1 VTTFASLFSGGGLA
15 DVGLR
20 QAGLRHLWGIELDPA
35 RAAVG
40 VANGFDV
47 RAADV
52 LAVDPKTLEAPD
64 WLHASPPCTSFSQ
77 ANPRA
82 AQADGGR
89 ATELDRTLALRVVD
103 FAAALRPLWVSVE
116 NVMGWED
123 TEPMRAVVA
132 GLEGLGYMVAWWL
145 LNAADF
151 GTPQSRRRL
160 FVLASRVGRPQ
171 PPASTHSRLGGLF
184 ERPWVGWEAVCDGWQ
199 DEPCRPLTDRMSATL
214 IYSQQKNLIVN
225 SNTKNHREKI
235 VIDSHHRTLVAGAT
249 YAPIVDPQG
258 VRLPS
263 HRAPNEP
270 GPTLTCGSC
279 LQVVT
284 PQGAHTLTARHVA
297 RLAGLPDDWITPST
311 LTMTREVCGLG
322 VCPPVMRAL
331 ALAQAAPSPKRGT
344 P

>member
-1 VTTFASLFSGGGLA
+1 MTTFASLFSGGGLA

-35 RAAVG
+35 RAAVAR
-40 VANGFDV
+40 ANGFDV
-47 RAADV
+47 HAADV
-52 LAVDPKTLEAPD
+52 LAVDPSSLAAPD

-132 GLEGLGYMVAWWL
+132 GLEGLGYMVDWWT

-151 GTPQSRRRL
+151 GTPQNRRRL
-160 FVLASRVGRPQ
+160 FVLASRIGRPQ

-199 DEPCRPLTDRMSATL
+199 DEPCRPLTDRMAA
-214 IYSQQKNLIVN
+214 
-225 SNTKNHREKI
+225 
-235 VIDSHHRTLVAGAT
+235 LVRHLGLAGVGQADT
-249 YAPIVDPQG
+249 RQHGARALVQGGAPCPVLDRNG
-258 VRLPS
+258 YRLPIS
-263 HRAPNEP
+263 RAPHEP
-270 GPTLTCGSC
+270 APALTVRSA

>member
-1 VTTFASLFSGGGLA
+1 MPSFATIFSGGGLA

-35 RAAVG
+35 RAS
-40 VANGFDV
+40 VACVNGFGV
-47 RAADV
+47 HAADV
-52 LAVDPKTLEAPD
+52 LTVDPKTLEAPD

-89 ATELDRTLALRVVD
+89 ATELDRALALRVVD
-103 FAAALRPLWVSVE
+103 FATALRPLWVSVE
-116 NVMGWED
+116 NVPGWED
-123 TEPMRAVVA
+123 TEPMLAVVA
-132 GLEGLGYMVAWWL
+132 GLEAQGYMVAWWL

-151 GTPQSRRRL
+151 GSPQNRRRL

-199 DEPCRPLTDRMSATL
+199 DEPGRPLTDRMAAL
-214 IYSQQKNLIVN
+214 VR
-225 SNTKNHREKI
+225 HVGMAKI
-235 VIDSHHRTLVAGAT
+235 MADSHHRIHVLAQGGAHC
-249 YAPIVDPQG
+249 PVFDDEGQ
-258 VRLPS
+258 RLPVS
-263 HRAPNEP
+263 RAPHEP
-270 GPTLTCGSC
+270 ASALTVSSC

-297 RLAGLPDDWITPST
+297 RLAGLPDEWVLPST

-331 ALAQAAPSPKRGT
+331 ALAQVGT
-344 P
+344 TP

>member
-1 VTTFASLFSGGGLA
+1 MPSFATIFSGGGLA

-35 RAAVG
+35 RAS
-40 VANGFDV
+40 VARVNGFHAH
-47 RAADV
+47 AADV

-89 ATELDRTLALRVVD
+89 ATALDRTLALRVVD

-116 NVMGWED
+116 NVPGWED
-123 TEPMRAVVA
+123 TEPMLAVVA
-132 GLEGLGYMVAWWL
+132 GLEGLGYMVDWWT
-145 LNAADF
+145 LNAAEF

-160 FVLASRVGRPQ
+160 FILASRAKLPML
-171 PPASTHSRLGGLF
+171 PTHTHSRLGGLF
-184 ERPWVGWEAVCDGWQ
+184 GCSWVGWETVCKGWQ
-199 DEPCRPLTDRMSATL
+199 DEPCRPLTDRMAA
-214 IYSQQKNLIVN
+214 
-225 SNTKNHREKI
+225 
-235 VIDSHHRTLVAGAT
+235 LVRHLGLAGVGQADT
-249 YAPIVDPQG
+249 RQHGTRALVQGGAPCPVLDRNG
-258 VRLPS
+258 YRLPIS
-263 HRAPNEP
+263 RAPHEP
-270 GPTLTCGSC
+270 APALTVRSA

-297 RLAGLPDDWITPST
+297 RLAGLPDDWTLPPT

-331 ALAQAAPSPKRGT
+331 ALAQVGAT

>member
-1 VTTFASLFSGGGLA
+1 MTTFASLFSGGGLA

-20 QAGLRHLWGIELDPA
+20 QAGLQHLWGIELDPA
-35 RAAVG
+35 RAAVAR
-40 VANGFDV
+40 ANGFHV
-47 RAADV
+47 HAADV

-64 WLHASPPCTSFSQ
+64 WLHASPPCSSFSQ
-77 ANPRA
+77 ANHEA
-82 AQADGGR
+82 AKDGKEAR
-89 ATELDRTLALRVVD
+89 ATALDRTLALRILD
-103 FAAALRPLWVSVE
+103 FSAALRPLWVSVE
-116 NVMGWED
+116 NVGGWED

-132 GLEGLGYMVAWWL
+132 GLEAQDYMVAWWL

-171 PPASTHSRLGGLF
+171 PPAPTHSRLGGLF
-184 ERPWVGWEAVCDGWQ
+184 ERPWLGWEAVCDGWQ

-214 IYSQQKNLIVN
+214 IYSKQKNLIV
-225 SNTKNHREKI
+225 
-235 VIDSHHRTLVAGAT
+235 IDSRARILALDGT
-249 YAPIVDPQG
+249 YAPILDPPG
-258 VRLPS
+258 VRLPI
-263 HRAPNEP
+263 HRAPHEP
-270 GPTLTCGSC
+270 APAMTCNSC

-297 RLAGLPDDWITPST
+297 RLAGLPDDWTLPST

-331 ALAQAAPSPKRGT
+331 ALAQAAPPSKRGT